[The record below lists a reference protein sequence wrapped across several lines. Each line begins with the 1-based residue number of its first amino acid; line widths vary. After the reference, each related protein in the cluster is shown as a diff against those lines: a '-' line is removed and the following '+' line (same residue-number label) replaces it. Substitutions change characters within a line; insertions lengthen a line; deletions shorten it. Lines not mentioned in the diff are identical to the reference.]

1 MSISD
6 VNLEYIA
13 EGRAR
18 RLMNLANLDIVADLI
33 GDRVVIWDPELGY
46 EVFMAGF
53 FGKPIGVRKPR
64 MVKFNKPLELSIYDA
79 LYLLEKG
86 VIKIRNISG
95 NMNNSSEFLKP
106 DELMRIGSES
116 YKDFEAKYKVYRDLR
131 DKGFVVRPGLKF
143 GSDFSVYRYGPGIDH
158 APFLVTVFSKDTKLL
173 GVDLVRAGRLAN
185 SVRKKWVIAVILED
199 GSIRYLVFS
208 WYRL

>member
-95 NMNNSSEFLKP
+95 NMNNSGEFLKP

>member
-1 MSISD
+1 MGSSETS
-6 VNLEYIA
+6 LEYIA

-18 RLMNLANLDIVADLI
+18 RLINLAKLGIVADLI
-33 GDRVVIWDPELGY
+33 GDRVVIWNLDHGY

-53 FGKPIGVRKPR
+53 FGKPLGIRKPKMAR
-64 MVKFNKPLELSIYDA
+64 FNRPLELSIYDA

-86 VIKIRNISG
+86 VIKVRDITRGENYTDVYV
-95 NMNNSSEFLKP
+95 SS
-106 DELMRIGSES
+106 DELISIGNKAC
-116 YKDFEAKYKVYRDLR
+116 KDFKAKYLVYRDLR
-131 DKGFVVRPGLKF
+131 DKGFIVRPGLKF

-158 APFLVTVFSKDTKLL
+158 APFLVTVYSRDTKLL

-199 GSIRYLVFS
+199 GTIRYLVFS
-208 WYRL
+208 WRKL